1 MRIQGGIPVG
11 GNLGAVAAR
20 LNPLL
25 DPRFKI
31 QGGEPWNKT
40 PILPGKET
48 KKYNEAP
55 IDIPSQ
61 FQLPGA
67 MFPAGNAGGLM
78 AQAMPG
84 AAALGGQMGMMYQG
98 QNPNAQGQDPNA
110 MSPNVFS
117 IRPRV
122 SYLEPEQGGLDLG
135 GTVNIP
141 MGAKGRINVQG
152 GYQPET
158 NMLNVQGTVGQ
169 PQGSPGLGV
178 DFFVRRNLNRPNPMG
193 MGMPGD
199 MGGQLRY
206 GTQF

>member
-11 GNLGAVAAR
+11 GNLGVVSAR
-20 LNPLL
+20 PNPLL

-48 KKYNEAP
+48 KEYNEAP
-55 IDIPSQ
+55 INIPAQ

-84 AAALGGQMGMMYQG
+84 ASALGGQMKMGMPEQG
-98 QNPNAQGQDPNA
+98 PGMAG
-110 MSPNVFS
+110 PNVFS
-117 IRPRV
+117 VRPRI
-122 SYLEPEQGGLDLG
+122 SYLEPEEGGLELG
-135 GTVNIP
+135 GAVNIP
-141 MGAKGRINVQG
+141 IGRRGRINVQG

-158 NMLNVQGTVGQ
+158 SRLNVQATVGQ
-169 PQGSPGLGV
+169 PPGSPGLGLEL
-178 DFFVRRNLNRPNPMG
+178 NLNKYLNRGNPNPMG
-193 MGMPGD
+193 MPIDD

-206 GTQF
+206 NTQF

>member
-11 GNLGAVAAR
+11 GNLGVVAAR
-20 LNPLL
+20 PNPLL

-48 KKYNEAP
+48 KEYNEAP
-55 IDIPSQ
+55 INIPAQ

-84 AAALGGQMGMMYQG
+84 ATALGGQMGMATQG
-98 QNPNAQGQDPNA
+98 QAPGMAG
-110 MSPNVFS
+110 PNVFS
-117 IRPRV
+117 VRPRV
-122 SYLEPEQGGLDLG
+122 SYLEPEEGGLDLG
-135 GTVNIP
+135 GAVNIP
-141 MGAKGRINVQG
+141 IGAKGRINVQG

-178 DFFVRRNLNRPNPMG
+178 DFFVRRNLNRRNPMG
-193 MGMPGD
+193 MGMGMGMPDD

-206 GTQF
+206 DTQF

>member
-20 LNPLL
+20 PNP
-25 DPRFKI
+25 F
-31 QGGEPWNKT
+31 
-40 PILPGKET
+40 
-48 KKYNEAP
+48 
-55 IDIPSQ
+55 DIPSQ

-84 AAALGGQMGMMYQG
+84 AAALGGQMGMMY
-98 QNPNAQGQDPNA
+98 QGQDPNA

-169 PQGSPGLGV
+169 PQGSPGLGL
-178 DFFVRRNLNRPNPMG
+178 DFFVRRNLNRRNPMG
-193 MGMPGD
+193 MGMGMPDD

-206 GTQF
+206 DTQF

>member
-11 GNLGAVAAR
+11 GNLGVVAAR
-20 LNPLL
+20 PNPLL

-55 IDIPSQ
+55 INIPAQ

-84 AAALGGQMGMMYQG
+84 ATALGGQMGMSM
-98 QNPNAQGQDPNA
+98 QNEGPG
-110 MSPNVFS
+110 MIGPNVFS
-117 IRPRV
+117 VRPRV
-122 SYLEPEQGGLDLG
+122 SYLEPEEGGLDLG

-141 MGAKGRINVQG
+141 IGARGRINVQG

-178 DFFVRRNLNRPNPMG
+178 DFFVRRNLNRRNPMG
-193 MGMPGD
+193 MGMSDD
-199 MGGQLRY
+199 MGGQVRY

>member
-11 GNLGAVAAR
+11 GNLGVVAAR
-20 LNPLL
+20 PNPLL

-48 KKYNEAP
+48 KEYNEAP
-55 IDIPSQ
+55 INIPSQ

-84 AAALGGQMGMMYQG
+84 AAALGGQMGMASQG
-98 QNPNAQGQDPNA
+98 QQPKMMG
-110 MSPNVFS
+110 PNVFS
-117 IRPRV
+117 VRPKV
-122 SYLEPEQGGLDLG
+122 SYLEPEEGGLELG
-135 GTVNIP
+135 GAINVPI
-141 MGAKGRINVQG
+141 GSKGRINVQG

-158 NMLNVQGTVGQ
+158 SMMNVQGSIGQ
-169 PQGSPGLGV
+169 PQGAPGLGL
-178 DFFVRRNLNRPNPMG
+178 DFFVRRNLNRRNNPRG
-193 MGMPGD
+193 MMDMPD

-206 GTQF
+206 DTQF